1 MVDVD
6 EARTTA
12 RQADSRY
19 YLFVQWERG
28 GEMRREGVFNEFDEP
43 EKGSSGQTVRLP
55 TGEQVQTPGLQEGYS
70 GTLTRP
76 WIPGRDDELED
87 RAEAARG
94 FVRAR
99 VVRQDVDHFGDPVG
113 DPKPRTGILRGVSRN
128 GYDAD
133 SGTPRTISLSI
144 DFDSVAR

>member
-19 YLFVQWERG
+19 YLFIEWERG

-43 EKGSSGQTVRLP
+43 QKSSSSQTVRLP
-55 TGEQVQTPGLQEGYS
+55 TGEQVQTPGLPEGYA

-76 WIPGRDDELED
+76 WIPGRDDALED

-99 VVRQDVDHFGDPVG
+99 VVRQDVDHFGNPVG

-128 GYDAD
+128 GYDAN

-144 DFDSVAR
+144 DFDSKAR